1 MYFDSLLTGKK
12 FIEKEYEHGLKVQA
26 KFEMTMMKDYQD
38 LHLKCD
44 TLLWVDAFE
53 KFRNIA

>member
-44 TLLWVDAFE
+44 TLL
-53 KFRNIA
+53 